1 LNEEARKGGI
11 QSGRILF
18 LSFCVPHSSFHEAIS
33 DPEPLLTGNRH
44 FPIAWSM
51 SSIWCNGEW
60 LETDRYPGAAQDRGA
75 FLGLGLFET
84 MGAFDGKVIFADR
97 HLARLRESGA
107 RLGWKIDFPE
117 LAEVARECL
126 VRASLAVG
134 RARMRLIVT
143 AGSGPAN
150 DLTPGKDRLV
160 WLAALPVGEV
170 PLSVTACVSAWPRNE
185 RSALAGM
192 KTACYAE
199 NLVALDDARKRGFDE
214 AVFLNTIG
222 QLCEAATANLFLVKG
237 GVLLTPSLDSGC
249 LPGIGREVLC
259 ELATSHGFT
268 LEEKPLVRGDLETA
282 DEIFLISASRG
293 PMPVSRMDGRNLFV
307 HTRTER
313 LRVCWEVEVERQRH
327 E

>member
-1 LNEEARKGGI
+1 MAACHGRAILTR
-11 QSGRILF
+11 SGQFRIAL
-18 LSFCVPHSSFHEAIS
+18 
-33 DPEPLLTGNRH
+33 G
-44 FPIAWSM
+44 M

-60 LETDRYPGAAQDRGA
+60 LEGERYPGAAQDRGA
-75 FLGLGLFET
+75 YLGLGLFET
-84 MGAFDGKVIFADR
+84 MGAFDGKVIFAKR

-107 RLGWKIDFPE
+107 RLGWDVGFPE
-117 LAEVARECL
+117 LEVVAREL
-126 VRASLAVG
+126 LERNSLAAG
-134 RARMRLIVT
+134 RTRLRLIVT
-143 AGSGPAN
+143 AGSGSHN
-150 DLTPGKDRLV
+150 DLTPGDDRLI
-160 WLAALPVGEV
+160 WLAAFPAGDV
-170 PLSVTACVSAWPRNE
+170 PLSVTACVSPWRRNE

-214 AVFLNTIG
+214 AVFLNTVG
-222 QLCEAATANLFLVKG
+222 QLCESATANLFLIKNG
-237 GVLLTPSLDSGC
+237 NLLTPSLDSGC

-259 ELATSHGFT
+259 ELATDHGFT
-268 LEEKPLVRGDLETA
+268 LEERPLLADELMTA
-282 DEIFLISASRG
+282 DEVFLSSASRG